1 MRTLLQNGIPVEDIQ
16 GLLLQVD
23 LSRKL
28 PIDVAIRSPKFY
40 AIQEILAIHPD
51 AKSWKSSR
59 KELLLCYAGRR
70 LANYWTSEKINI
82 DIQDLMVDP
91 ISGLFKAKETF
102 NYLLSY
108 TPAISFLMLET
119 ALIYLIM
126 GEASLLLQ
134 YIDIG
139 LIASRY
145 SASFRDR
152 SGWNLVDILTHIK
165 LEGLIDILKLK
176 EGNHSPPRVI
186 LKPSRIGQTT
196 NSFGKLSENG
206 LESNLP
212 DAAISDE
219 LCRKLRDREGEY
231 VPFHIDS
238 RAHYAKYKRKVF
250 ADHPVPPENG
260 FYFEVHI
267 SNATRDLSD
276 RSSAQFSYWKEKFR

>member
-108 TPAISFLMLET
+108 TPAISFSMLET

-152 SGWNLVDILTHIK
+152 SGWNLVDVLTHIK

-176 EGNHSPPRVI
+176 EGNHSPPR
-186 LKPSRIGQTT
+186 
-196 NSFGKLSENG
+196 
-206 LESNLP
+206 LESDAPRDLTSVLGF